1 MKHRFLFCGLLWVGL
16 VSSGWAASLRLTGGI
31 VHTVAGPT
39 LTNAAVLIRDGRI
52 IALGTAAEA
61 DADKTLDLQGQH
73 LYPGLIAPTT
83 VLGLLEIEGV
93 RATRDTTEVGEFTP
107 DVAAWVAVNPDSE
120 LIPVARANGYTHAQV
135 IPLGGTVSGV
145 SGVIQLRGWTTE
157 DLTIRRAAALHVF
170 WPTFDLD
177 TTPKHLS
184 ANKEKWKSLEDQIRD
199 RDRKIRELEA
209 FFTEA
214 EAYSHAKEASPK
226 SPDFKPVPAWEA
238 MLPIVRKELPLWLHA
253 SEYRQIRSA
262 IEWSGR
268 RKYSVVLAGGRDA
281 WRCADLLA
289 SNHVA
294 VAYEHVF
301 TQPPRDTD
309 PYDVQFA
316 APAAL
321 AKAGVPVA
329 FTEGTD
335 PFGASGIRN
344 IPYCAAQAAAFGLAH
359 EEAIRGLTMHP
370 AKMLGL
376 ADRLGTIEVG
386 KEASMIVVDGDLLD
400 IRSHVTRM
408 WIRGEETSLESRH
421 TQLYERYRH
430 RPKAPR

>member
-1 MKHRFLFCGLLWVGL
+1 ML
-16 VSSGWAASLRLTGGI
+16 S
-31 VHTVAGPT
+31 
-39 LTNAAVLIRDGRI
+39 
-52 IALGTAAEA
+52 
-61 DADKTLDLQGQH
+61 
-73 LYPGLIAPTT
+73 
-83 VLGLLEIEGV
+83 
-93 RATRDTTEVGEFTP
+93 
-107 DVAAWVAVNPDSE
+107 
-120 LIPVARANGYTHAQV
+120 
-135 IPLGGTVSGV
+135 
-145 SGVIQLRGWTTE
+145 
-157 DLTIRRAAALHVF
+157 AALQVF

-184 ANKEKWKSLEDQIRD
+184 VNKEKWKSLEEQIRD
-199 RDRKIRELEA
+199 RDRKIRELDA

-214 EAYSHAKEASPK
+214 EAYSRAKEASPK

-238 MLPIVRKELPLWLHA
+238 MLPVVRKELPLWLHA
-253 SEYRQIRSA
+253 NEYRQIRSA

-268 RKYSVVLAGGRDA
+268 RKYSAVLAGGRDA

-309 PYDVQFA
+309 PYDLQFA
-316 APAAL
+316 APAVL

-335 PFGASGIRN
+335 QFGASGIRN
-344 IPYCAAQAAAFGLAH
+344 IPYCAAQAAAFGLAR

-386 KEASMIVVDGDLLD
+386 KEASLIVVDGDLLD

-430 RPKAPR
+430 RPKAQP